1 MQIINGKNLRDEIL
15 VDIKKQV
22 LDLHFIPVF
31 CDVLVGSDPS
41 SVQYVNLKKKNALSL
56 GIKFHDAIYDQS
68 ITTEEL
74 LKEIQKLNLLDNM
87 CGIIIQLPLPA
98 HIDTR
103 QVLDAIDP
111 VLDVDALGGKVSE
124 NFYTGN
130 EELVPPT
137 ALSVMALVDS
147 LKINLSDRNIVV
159 LGEGKLVGKPVAQ
172 LFKNR
177 NLKFTVLN
185 SASIN
190 KEEIIKNAD
199 IIVSGIGKGKYLTGD
214 MVKDGVIIVDA
225 GTSEEEG
232 SIVGDVDFESV
243 SGKASHITPV
253 PGGVG
258 PVTVAMLFMN
268 VLKVAKKLQNES
280 R

>member
-232 SIVGDVDFESV
+232 SIVGDVDFESMR
-243 SGKASHITPV
+243 SKASYITPV

-268 VLKVAKKLQNES
+268 VLKVAKEMQNE
-280 R
+280 